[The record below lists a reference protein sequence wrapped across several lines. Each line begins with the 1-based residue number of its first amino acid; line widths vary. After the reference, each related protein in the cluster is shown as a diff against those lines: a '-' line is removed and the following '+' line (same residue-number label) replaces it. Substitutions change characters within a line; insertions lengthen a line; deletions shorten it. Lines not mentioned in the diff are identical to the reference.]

1 MKDLPTEFP
10 AFADAL
16 LDLCDRTF
24 DLLKLVREQYYHP
37 QFHGGFSIKSVL
49 PALVPKMG
57 YGDLEIQHG
66 LVAALGFGRMVAEDT
81 PIDEKEK
88 TREALLAYCQ
98 KDTEAIV
105 RVFDALCPMG
115 E

>member
-1 MKDLPTEFP
+1 
-10 AFADAL
+10 
-16 LDLCDRTF
+16 
-24 DLLKLVREQYYHP
+24 
-37 QFHGGFSIKSVL
+37 
-49 PALVPKMG
+49 MG

-81 PIDEKEK
+81 LIDEKEK
-88 TREALLAYCQ
+88 TREASPAYCQ

-105 RVFDALCPMG
+105 RVFDALCSKG